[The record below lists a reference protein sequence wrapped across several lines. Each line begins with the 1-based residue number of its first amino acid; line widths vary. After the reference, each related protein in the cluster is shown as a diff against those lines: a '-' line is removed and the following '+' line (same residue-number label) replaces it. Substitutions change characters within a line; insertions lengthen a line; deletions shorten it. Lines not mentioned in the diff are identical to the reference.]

1 MIIAVGSFRG
11 FGATTTAFAL
21 ASAAAALHPD
31 GAWLVEADPAGG
43 VLAGRVHLAPFAIG
57 GLERVAFP
65 TDRAT
70 AVEALHEVAQMVGQV
85 SVVTAPADSFRAFAC
100 HQPRLPWIPAL
111 RELTGTVVVDVG
123 RMRAGT
129 PAWPLLQSADQV
141 LLVTSA
147 EVSAVVASDEWLRA
161 GGRVSPSDA
170 GLQGQRCQLVVVE
183 SPSGIAFPR
192 SALSSDLGDRCV
204 GWLPWD
210 PNAVDLLHRGA
221 AHSDRRL
228 RRSSLV
234 QATQLLATKVLTNAS
249 NGEAAA

>member
-1 MIIAVGSFRG
+1 MIVAVGSWRG
-11 FGATTTAFAL
+11 LGATTTALAL
-21 ASAAAALHPD
+21 AATLAHESGED
-31 GAWLVEADPAGG
+31 AWLVEADPAGG
-43 VLAGRVHLAPFAIG
+43 VFAGRVHLAPFAIG

-70 AVEALHEVAQMVGQV
+70 AVEALHEVAQTVGQV
-85 SVVTAPADSFRAFAC
+85 NVVTAPADSFRAFAC

-111 RELTGTVVVDVG
+111 RELPGTVVVDVG

-129 PAWPLLQSADQV
+129 PVWPLVQTADQ
-141 LLVTSA
+141 LLMVTSA
-147 EVSAVVASDEWLRA
+147 EVSATVASDEWLRA

-192 SALSSDLGDRCV
+192 SALSSELGDRCV

-210 PNAVDLLHRGA
+210 TNAVDLLHRGA

-234 QATQLLATKVLTNAS
+234 QATQQLATKVLTNAS